1 MDPNWETIRTKWP
14 TYGIDQQDEFLVD
27 PSTCRFA
34 GDGKHEI
41 AVYSFG
47 RYTRRATIDPAAT
60 YPLCFRFGIHFPS
73 FTSDEEPAI
82 GHLRTRFSADP
93 TGLVEPVQLLAVL
106 STSNGPFVWR
116 EVHRAMAER
125 SQLVLVGP
133 ENDHEV
139 WYDSQIAVV
148 MDAFQIIEE
157 SPTPRFV
164 PMSPPDSVS
173 VSISLNDLPS
183 DPFPG
188 YEIEHEHVS
197 PKRQGKWAYEM
208 KKHLRAGGTGT
219 QPCRER
225 IILREDLR
233 RVDSSLFKG
242 QLGWTV
248 PETGFS
254 IKPGRTS
261 LQVTVE
267 CDSGF
272 SLDIDIYW
280 IDFIREELADELS
293 SKTVESFRD
302 TPFDA
307 NPDAGAK
314 WMLDLPFFKETDC
327 RIVGHG
333 LDEVYAYTYLAA
345 VEQSAAGEHRH
356 YPMKIGYTSGLDG
369 AVRRVASQFP
379 SAIAHD
385 AHIQFIGRCDNGR
398 AIEGKIH
405 KALKKR
411 GGRVEGSPGKEW
423 YWTTADEVAELFD
436 EASR

>member
-14 TYGIDQQDEFLVD
+14 TYAVDDRDEFLVD
-27 PSTCRFA
+27 ASMCHFA
-34 GDGKHEI
+34 GEGQHEFAI
-41 AVYSFG
+41 YSFG

-60 YPLCFRFGIHFPS
+60 YPLCFQFGIHFPS
-73 FTSDEEPAI
+73 FTSDKEPAI
-82 GHLRTRFSADP
+82 GHLRTRFSGDP
-93 TGLVEPVQLLAVL
+93 TGLVEPAQLLAVL
-106 STSNGPFVWR
+106 STNNGPFAWR

-125 SQLVLVGP
+125 SQSVLVGT
-133 ENDHEV
+133 EDDHEV
-139 WYDSQIAVV
+139 WYDSQIAEVLS
-148 MDAFQIIEE
+148 AFGNISEG
-157 SPTPRFV
+157 PTPRFV
-164 PMSPPDSVS
+164 PMSPADSSSGS
-173 VSISLNDLPS
+173 VSLNDLPN

-188 YEIEHEHVS
+188 YEIKHEDVS
-197 PKRQGKWAYEM
+197 PTRHGKWAYEM
-208 KKHLRAGGTGT
+208 KKHLRAGGSGT

-261 LQVTVE
+261 LQVAVE
-267 CDSGF
+267 FDSGV
-272 SLDIDIYW
+272 SLDVDTYW
-280 IDFIREELADELS
+280 IDFVREDIAEDLS
-293 SKTVESFRD
+293 AKIIASFRD

-307 NPDAGAK
+307 NPESASEWK
-314 WMLDLPFFKETDC
+314 RELPFFNQADC
-327 RIVGHG
+327 KIVGQG
-333 LDEVYAYTYLAA
+333 LDEVYAYTYRSA
-345 VEQSAAGEHRH
+345 VDEAVAGELGR
-356 YPMKIGYTSGLDG
+356 YPMKVGYTSGLDG
-369 AVRRVASQFP
+369 AVQRVASQFP

-405 KALKKR
+405 KTLKKR

-423 YWTTADEVAELFD
+423 YWTTADEVAELFE